1 MHTPSQP
8 DINFFNTLQD
18 MVFILDE
25 NGSILFVNDAVTQVL
40 GYSYERCLNM
50 TIPEFHPPEFR
61 ENVQTNMECILAGT
75 LKYCDIPLV
84 SVKGVLIPSRI
95 TITRGTWEGEAVLFC
110 IIYDIT
116 ELSDAIEKF
125 RLAFDKN
132 PSPMAITDLK
142 SHVFIHVNDAFVQL
156 LGYRR
161 DQLIGRTSSEL
172 QLFANSAKEEAFK
185 ALNQYGRFSKIHGD
199 VRSARGELL
208 HGLFSGEIITVKKE
222 KKLLTVMEDVT
233 KATKLTKDLQ
243 IKTRDLEYKDRLL
256 ESVFKVTQ
264 QFLGERDPLAVLP
277 FSCETIGKT
286 LDVSRV
292 YVFITDN
299 PSKENG
305 LDLYFSQIAE
315 WCAEQ
320 VVPYNNDPLLQHICG
335 SKLGDFVPTLL
346 EGKLYEVVVDQMPHS
361 LARQILEEQGIVSM
375 IILPVFANGTL
386 YGFVGFDECRHV
398 RIWTEVE
405 RRMLNLF
412 IDSVSVAVLRQQI
425 EQKLLS
431 EMATNDAILQVLPD
445 MVFVF
450 SPEGTICNYF
460 SSQKEQL
467 IMPPEQFIGQHITK
481 ILPPE
486 ISHTVF
492 FHIKQAAR
500 TGQIQVFEYE
510 ITIQDKSLFYEARMV
525 RMDEKRILSVSREIT
540 ERRDLELQLRQEK
553 TLLRTT
559 LLSVGDA
566 VVSTDNQGL
575 IIFMNPVAESLTG
588 WSLSEAVGRP
598 FSSVVRLVDVRSGGL
613 PKSESLVEQVLKQ
626 KKLIEHDHN
635 TFLLTKEGA
644 QISVENSVA
653 PIAAEDDNICGL
665 VMVFRDTT
673 EKRRRQQRIK
683 YLSYHDRL
691 TRILNRRSFEII
703 LPRIDISTNLPLAL
717 IMADVNGLKLAND
730 AFGHQQGDA
739 LLQRIALI
747 LITCKRK
754 KDYLFRI
761 GGDEFL
767 MVLPCTNEETVLQRI
782 GLIDA
787 MIEQKQPNDG
797 SPILSLSM
805 GYAIKDSPQVLISD
819 VFKHAEDEMYRN
831 KLSESRSMRSRTID
845 IIMNSLYEKSPRE
858 QLHSKRVSIL
868 CELISKRMCLQKH
881 VIDQMR
887 IAGLMHDIGK
897 IGIDNQ
903 ILDKPGPLSLHER
916 SEIER
921 HAEKGFRILSSSNEF
936 SEIALYV
943 LEHHERLDGSGY
955 PKKIAGDEISM
966 QARILAVADT
976 FDAMTS
982 DRPYRKALPVE
993 EAFEELRRW
1002 RGIRFDSTVVDVLIA
1017 IKNESEDYAVPF

>member
-8 DINFFNTLQD
+8 DTTFFNTMQD
-18 MVFILDE
+18 MVFVLDGK
-25 NGSILFVNDAVTQVL
+25 GSILFVNDAVSRVL
-40 GYSYERCLNM
+40 GYSYEHCLAM
-50 TIPEFHPPEFR
+50 TIPEFHPPEFV
-61 ENVQTNMECILAGT
+61 EDVQTNMERILEGT

-84 SVKGVLIPSRI
+84 SDKGVSVPSRI
-95 TITRGTWEGEAVLFC
+95 TITKGTWGCEAVLYC
-110 IIYDIT
+110 IIRDLSD
-116 ELSDAIEKF
+116 LSDATEKF

-142 SHVFIHVNDAFVQL
+142 SHLFIHVNDAFVQL
-156 LGYRR
+156 LGYPRE
-161 DQLIGRTSSEL
+161 LLLGKSASEL
-172 QLFANSAKEEAFK
+172 QLFVNSAKEEAFK
-185 ALNQYGRFSKIHGD
+185 ALKQYGRFSGIAGE

-208 HGLFSGEIITVKKE
+208 HGLFSGEIITVEKE
-222 KKLLTVMEDVT
+222 KKLLTVMQDVT
-233 KATKLTKDLQ
+233 KATKLTKELQ

-292 YVFITDN
+292 YVFTTDE

-315 WCAEQ
+315 WCTEQ
-320 VVPYNNDPLLQHICG
+320 VVPFINDPLLQHICG

-346 EGKLYEVVVDQMPHS
+346 QGNLYEVVVDQMPHS
-361 LARQILEEQGIVSM
+361 YARQILEEQGIVSM
-375 IILPVFANGTL
+375 IILPIFANGTL

-398 RIWTEVE
+398 RIWTDVE

-412 IDSVSVAVLRQQI
+412 IDSVSVAVLRQQT

-431 EMATNDAILQVLPD
+431 EMATNEAILQVLPD

-460 SSQKEQL
+460 SAQKEQL
-467 IMPPEQFIGQHITK
+467 IMPPEQFIGHHITK
-481 ILPPE
+481 ILPTE
-486 ISHTVF
+486 IARLVF
-492 FHIKQAAR
+492 FHIKQAIQ
-500 TGQIQVFEYE
+500 TGQMQVFEYE
-510 ITIQDKSLFYEARMV
+510 VTIQDKRYFYEARMV
-525 RMDEKRILSVSREIT
+525 RMDENRILSISREIT
-540 ERRDLELQLRQEK
+540 ERIDLELQLRQEK

-575 IIFMNPVAESLTG
+575 ISFMNPVAESLTG
-588 WSLSEAVGRP
+588 WPLSKAVGRP
-598 FSSVVRLVDVRSGGL
+598 FSSVVRLVDGRIGI

-626 KKLIEHDHN
+626 KKIIEHDHN

-644 QISVENSVA
+644 QIPVEDSA
-653 PIAAEDDNICGL
+653 TPIAAEDGSISGL

-703 LPRIDISTNLPLAL
+703 LPRIDIPANYPLAL

-730 AFGHQQGDA
+730 AFGHQRGDV

-747 LITCKRK
+747 LRTCKRK
-754 KDYLFRI
+754 EDYLFRI

-797 SPILSLSM
+797 SLILSLSM

-955 PKKIAGDEISM
+955 PKKIAGDEISL
-966 QARILAVADT
+966 QAKILAVADT

-993 EAFEELRRW
+993 EAFDELRRW
-1002 RGIRFDSTVVDVLIA
+1002 RGIRFDSTVVDVLIE
-1017 IKNESEDYAVPF
+1017 IKNESEEYSVPF